1 LIRIYSRLAGDMV
14 RNMVSRLIAL
24 LLVTFGLALP
34 AHATGWL
41 RAESEHYVVHAE
53 LSEARLTAL
62 MQTIEEFDRVLHGL
76 MPGETRHG
84 RKPEF
89 YLSSDAS
96 RIAHVIDF
104 GATAVCQDHA
114 ELPVTKAWFD
124 PFALS
129 RMREADIF
137 YCMTQYHLGNAFF
150 RPKPM
155 WLAGG
160 LSHFFATAYRNEKKV
175 FVIGAPGS
183 PRMRR
188 VRVTPT
194 ALENA
199 LRVTVRHRS
208 ESEYA
213 RFLDIS
219 RMIAAP
225 LLLEEEYAG
234 MLDRYLNAYVTG
246 RTIEDAARELGDPAT
261 LAAQLDRPASTGPTR
276 WVQIEPDVVAKIAVR
291 PMTRDE
297 VALVELRIERLL
309 ETRLKPTASALRR
322 LTGRFPASAPV
333 FYEYAAAEYARV
345 QHSDFGGRP
354 VFRGLGFSN
363 GELIVMANPY
373 SDAEAWRAVNRAL
386 AIDPAHRQAQR
397 LKAEIMLSRLVR
409 AGELAG
415 ADEYDAVRA
424 LLAPLARDP
433 EREPLAAALYFQS
446 YIEEGRT
453 PPEAAFRQL
462 EQAFLTNSGVGDL
475 RYAYATALS
484 RRGDKGKARGLL
496 ISMLNDPVFQG
507 VAWRALEATE

>member
-1 LIRIYSRLAGDMV
+1 MV

-24 LLVTFGLALP
+24 VLVTFCLGQP

-41 RAESEHYVVHAE
+41 RAEGEHYIVHAE
-53 LSEARLTAL
+53 LSEAQLKRL

-76 MPGETRHG
+76 MPGEARHG

-89 YLSSDAS
+89 YLSRDAS

-124 PFALS
+124 PFALQ

-150 RPKPM
+150 RPKPL
-155 WLAGG
+155 WVSGG
-160 LSHFFATAYRNEKKV
+160 LSHYFATAYRNEKKM
-175 FVIGAPGS
+175 FVIGAPGGS
-183 PRMRR
+183 RTQR
-188 VRVTPT
+188 VRLTQS

-199 LRVTVRHRS
+199 VRVTVRHRS
-208 ESEYA
+208 EPEYA
-213 RFLDIS
+213 RFLDVS

-225 LLLEEEYAG
+225 LLLEEQYAG
-234 MLDRYLNAYVTG
+234 VLDRYIDAYVTG

-261 LAAQLDRPASTGPTR
+261 LAAQLDRPPSAGPIR
-276 WVQIEPDVVAKIAVR
+276 WVQIEPEVIAKITLR

-297 VALVELRIERLL
+297 VALVELRIERML
-309 ETRLKPTASALRR
+309 ETRLKPTALALKR
-322 LTGRFPASAPV
+322 LTSRYPESAPV
-333 FYEYAAAEYARV
+333 WYEYAAAEYARV

-354 VFRGLGFSN
+354 VFRGFGFSN

-386 AIDPAHRQAQR
+386 SIDPAHRQAQR

-409 AGELAG
+409 AGELAE
-415 ADEYDAVRA
+415 ADEFDAVRA
-424 LLAPLARDP
+424 LLAPLAREP

-446 YIEEGRT
+446 YIEQGRI
-453 PPEAAFRQL
+453 PPETAFKQL
-462 EQAFLTNSGVGDL
+462 ERAFLTNAGVGDL

-484 RRGDKGKARGLL
+484 RRGDKDRARGLL
-496 ISMLNDPVFQG
+496 ISLLNDPVFQG
-507 VAWRALEATE
+507 VAWRALEATQ

>member
-1 LIRIYSRLAGDMV
+1 MLHS
-14 RNMVSRLIAL
+14 MVSRLVAL
-24 LLVTFGLALP
+24 LVIAVSLAVP
-34 AHATGWL
+34 ARATGWL
-41 RAESEHYVVHAE
+41 RAESEHYVVHAA
-53 LSEARLTAL
+53 LSERDLREL
-62 MQTIEEFDRVLHGL
+62 MQTMEEFDRVLHGL

-89 YLSSDAS
+89 YLSRDAS
-96 RIAHVIDF
+96 RVAHVIDF

-114 ELPVTKAWFD
+114 ELPITKAWFD
-124 PFALS
+124 PFSLP
-129 RMREADIF
+129 RVREADIF

-150 RPKPM
+150 RPKPL
-155 WLAGG
+155 WVSGG
-160 LSHFFATAYRNEKKV
+160 LSHYFATAYRNEKKM
-175 FVIGAPGS
+175 FVIGAPGG
-183 PRMRR
+183 PRMRK
-188 VRVTPT
+188 VRLTPT

-199 LRVTVRHRS
+199 VRVTVRHRS
-208 ESEYA
+208 ELEYA
-213 RFLDIS
+213 RFLDVS

-225 LLLEEEYAG
+225 LLLEEPYAG
-234 MLDRYLNAYVTG
+234 VLDRYINAYVTG
-246 RTIEDAARELGDPAT
+246 RTIEEAARELGDPAI
-261 LAAQLDRPASTGPTR
+261 LAAQLDRPVSTGPTR
-276 WVQIEPDVVAKIAVR
+276 WVQIEPEVVAKVAVR

-297 VALVELRIERLL
+297 VALVELRIERML

-322 LTGRFPASAPV
+322 LTGRFPDSAPV
-333 FYEYAAAEYARV
+333 WYEYAAAEYARV

-354 VFRGLGFSN
+354 VFRGFGFSN

-409 AGELAG
+409 AGELAE

-424 LLAPLARDP
+424 LLAPLAREP

-453 PPEAAFRQL
+453 PPETAFTQL
-462 EQAFLTNSGVGDL
+462 EQAFLTNAGVGDL

-507 VAWRALEATE
+507 VAWRALEATQ

>member
-1 LIRIYSRLAGDMV
+1 MMCLRAAARLCLMLAGLCFC
-14 RNMVSRLIAL
+14 SPL
-24 LLVTFGLALP
+24 
-34 AHATGWL
+34 HATGWL
-41 RAESEHYVVHAE
+41 RAESEHYIVHAE
-53 LSEARLTAL
+53 LSEAQLTAL
-62 MQTIEEFDRVLHGL
+62 MQTIEEFDRVLNGL

-89 YLSSDAS
+89 YLSSDQS
-96 RIAHVIDF
+96 RIARVIDF

-124 PFALS
+124 HYAPQ

-150 RPKPM
+150 RPKPL
-155 WLAGG
+155 WVSGG
-160 LSHFFATAYRNEKKV
+160 LSQFFATAYRNEKKL

-183 PRMRR
+183 PRMRK
-188 VRVTPT
+188 VSVTPN
-194 ALENA
+194 AVANA

-208 ESEYA
+208 ELEYA
-213 RFLDIS
+213 RFLDVS

-225 LLLEEEYAG
+225 LLLEEQYAG
-234 MLDRYLNAYVTG
+234 VLDRYIDAYVTG

-261 LAAQLDRPASTGPTR
+261 LAAQLDRPPSAGPIR
-276 WVQIEPDVVAKIAVR
+276 RVQIEPEVIVKVAVR

-309 ETRLKPTASALRR
+309 ESRLKPTALALKR
-322 LTGRFPASAPV
+322 LTRRHPASAPV
-333 FYEYAAAEYARV
+333 WYEYAAAEYARV

-354 VFRGLGFSN
+354 VFRGFGFSN

-386 AIDPAHRQAQR
+386 EIDPAHRQARR

-409 AGELAG
+409 AGELAE
-415 ADEYDAVRA
+415 AQEYDAVRN
-424 LLAPLARDP
+424 LLAPLAREP

-453 PPEAAFRQL
+453 PPETAFKQL

-484 RRGDKGKARGLL
+484 RRGEKGMARGLL

-507 VAWRALEATE
+507 VAWRALEATQ